1 MKKITSL
8 FAFIAFMCTC
18 SLNAQV
24 TTVFSENFTGFL
36 RTDVSVNNRAKIM
49 KTDGVTALPG
59 WIFCSGVRQ
68 EAGALKLGQGSTIG
82 YVTTPKLNLSTGSV
96 SVSINAAVYAKP
108 LASPGATPIKVAVLV
123 DGTKVGEFSVGQ
135 AWRDVNHTDPFN
147 NYTITDIPAAGA
159 NSRVTIEVG
168 NTTNGGTAGNSVIL
182 DQVEV
187 SANGTSVLV
196 ETFDNFTLG
205 YSWTWNQ
212 TWDGAST
219 YTSNSPTDLFPFII
233 GELTTELDAK
243 TQVTGW
249 KGKAVFENSGKAVIG
264 WERQYNSAT
273 TSPDYP
279 GYLTTPN
286 IIYQTGDILTYSVGT
301 NLGLVGTP
309 SAPTMQVLLGD
320 INSTTVISTPT
331 LPSSTASSDATT
343 YTYTFTEA
351 GTSPITF
358 KLGGTVT
365 KDEAFLSL
373 IKVERSVTTSI
384 NEFNENRVIASS
396 NNKQLI
402 INNSGNQQN
411 VNIYA
416 TNGELIKRLRIE
428 NGYNQFDLDKGI
440 YILKTMDGRTQKVI
454 IF

>member
-1 MKKITSL
+1 MKTIIYTL
-8 FAFIAFMCTC
+8 IFQAICALNI
-18 SLNAQV
+18 LNAQI
-24 TTVFSENFTGFL
+24 TVLTENYSGFA
-36 RTDVSVNNRAKIM
+36 RTDVTVNNRAKIM

-59 WIFCSGVRQ
+59 WIICSGARQ

-82 YVTTPKLNLSTGSV
+82 YATTPKLNLSTGTI

-108 LASPGATPIKVAVLV
+108 LASPGAAAIKVAVLV
-123 DGTKVGEFSVGQ
+123 DGTKVGEFSVVQ

-147 NYTITDIPAAGA
+147 NYTITDIPTAGA

-212 TWDGAST
+212 TWDGATT

-233 GELTTELDAK
+233 GELTTELDAR

-249 KGKAVFENSGKAVIG
+249 KGKAIFENGGKAVIG
-264 WERQYNSAT
+264 WERQYNAAT

-286 IIYQTGDILTYSVGT
+286 ISYQTGDILTYAVGT

-331 LPSSTASSDATT
+331 LPSSTVTSGATT

-358 KLGGTVT
+358 KLGGAVT

-373 IKVERSVTTSI
+373 VKVERSTTTI
-384 NEFNENRVIASS
+384 NKNTENKILVYATG
-396 NNKQLI
+396 NQLI
-402 INNSGNQQN
+402 INNSDDTQEVCIYSGN
-411 VNIYA
+411 
-416 TNGELIKRLRIE
+416 GMLIKSFSL
-428 NGYNQFDLDKGI
+428 NHGQNKLNLNKGV
-440 YILKTMDGRTQKVI
+440 YILQTKSGKTQKIVI
-454 IF
+454 

>member
-1 MKKITSL
+1 MKTIIYTL
-8 FAFIAFMCTC
+8 IFQAVCALNI
-18 SLNAQV
+18 LNAQI
-24 TTVFSENFTGFL
+24 TVFTENFSGFT
-36 RTDVSVNNRAKIM
+36 RTDVTANNRAKIM

-59 WIFCSGVRQ
+59 WIICSGARQ

-82 YVTTPKLNLSTGSV
+82 YATTPKLNLSTGSI

-123 DGTKVGEFSVGQ
+123 DGAKVGEFSVGQ

-147 NYTITDIPAAGA
+147 DYTITDIPAAGA

-187 SANGTSVLV
+187 SVNGTSVLV

-212 TWDGAST
+212 TWDGATT
-219 YTSNSPTDLFPFII
+219 YTANAPTDLFPFII
-233 GELTTELDAK
+233 GELTTELDAR

-249 KGKAVFENSGKAVIG
+249 RGKAIFENGGKAVIG

-273 TSPDYP
+273 TSPDYT

-286 IIYQTGDILTYSVGT
+286 ISYQTGDILTYSVGT

-309 SAPTMQVLLGD
+309 SAPTIQVLLGD
-320 INSTTVISTPT
+320 INSTTVISTPI
-331 LPSSTASSDATT
+331 LPSSTATSDATT
-343 YTYTFTEA
+343 YTYTFTET

-373 IKVERSVTTSI
+373 VKVERSTTTI
-384 NEFNENRVIASS
+384 NKNTENKISVYTTG
-396 NNKQLI
+396 NQLI
-402 INNSGNQQN
+402 INNYDTMQEIYIYS
-411 VNIYA
+411 VN
-416 TNGELIKRLRIE
+416 GSLVRSLRI
-428 NGYNQFDLDKGI
+428 NCGANQLDLNKGV
-440 YILKTMDGRTQKVI
+440 YYLKTFDGRILKVI
-454 IF
+454 I

>member
-1 MKKITSL
+1 MKTIIYTL
-8 FAFIAFMCTC
+8 IFQVVCALNF
-18 SLNAQV
+18 LNAQI
-24 TTVFSENFTGFL
+24 TVLTENYSGFA
-36 RTDVSVNNRAKIM
+36 RTDVTVNNRAKIM

-59 WIFCSGVRQ
+59 WIICSGARQ

-82 YVTTPKLNLSTGSV
+82 YATTPKLNLSTGTI

-108 LASPGATPIKVAVLV
+108 LASPGAAAIKVAVLV

-147 NYTITDIPAAGA
+147 NYTITDIPTAGA

-212 TWDGAST
+212 TWDGATT

-233 GELTTELDAK
+233 GELTTELDAR

-249 KGKAVFENSGKAVIG
+249 KGKAIFENGGKAVIG
-264 WERQYNSAT
+264 WERQYNAAT
-273 TSPDYP
+273 TSPDNP

-286 IIYQTGDILTYSVGT
+286 ISYQTGDILTYAVGT

-331 LPSSTASSDATT
+331 LPSSTVTSGATT
-343 YTYTFTEA
+343 FTYTFTEA
-351 GTSPITF
+351 GTSSITF
-358 KLGGTVT
+358 KLGGAVT

-373 IKVERSVTTSI
+373 VKVERSTTTI
-384 NEFNENRVIASS
+384 NKNTENKILVYATG
-396 NNKQLI
+396 NQLI
-402 INNSGNQQN
+402 INNSDDTQEVCIYSGN
-411 VNIYA
+411 
-416 TNGELIKRLRIE
+416 GMLIKSFSL
-428 NGYNQFDLDKGI
+428 NHGQNKLNLNKGV
-440 YILKTMDGRTQKVI
+440 YIIQTKSGKTQKIVI
-454 IF
+454 

>member
-1 MKKITSL
+1 MKTIIYTL
-8 FAFIAFMCTC
+8 IFQVICALNF
-18 SLNAQV
+18 LNAE
-24 TTVFSENFTGFL
+24 TTVLTENFSGFT
-36 RTDVSVNNRAKIM
+36 RTDVTANNRAKIM
-49 KTDGVTALPG
+49 KTDGVTTLPG
-59 WIFCSGVRQ
+59 WIFCSGARQ

-82 YVTTPKLNLSTGSV
+82 YATTPKLNLSTGSI

-108 LASPGATPIKVAVLV
+108 LASPGAAAIKVAVLV

-147 NYTITDIPAAGA
+147 NYTITDIPTAGA

-212 TWDGAST
+212 TWDGATT
-219 YTSNSPTDLFPFII
+219 YTSNSPTDLFPFIT
-233 GELTTELDAK
+233 GELTTELDAR

-249 KGKAVFENSGKAVIG
+249 KGKAIFEKGGMAVIG
-264 WERQYNSAT
+264 WERQYNAAT
-273 TSPDYP
+273 TEADYP

-286 IIYQTGDILTYSVGT
+286 ISYQIGDILTYAVGT

-331 LPSSTASSDATT
+331 LPSSTATSDATT
-343 YTYTFTEA
+343 YTYTFTET

-373 IKVERSVTTSI
+373 VKVERSTTTI
-384 NEFNENRVIASS
+384 NKNTENKILVYATG
-396 NNKQLI
+396 NQLI
-402 INNSGNQQN
+402 INNSDDTQEVCIYSGN
-411 VNIYA
+411 
-416 TNGELIKRLRIE
+416 GMLIKSFNL
-428 NGYNQFDLDKGI
+428 NHGQNKLNLNKGV
-440 YILKTMDGRTQKVI
+440 YILQTKSGKTQKIVI
-454 IF
+454 